1 MVEAAVAAAVVI
13 DTTTVITVVVE
24 AVAGQA
30 GTGRV
35 AATIV
40 MDTPAET
47 RKEVDTTL
55 IIRGEMRTANTAV
68 GTIIEKTGATGE
80 TGTTRTKASKETS
93 TGTKTGAVGTETGTG
108 TGIGTETE
116 TGTGTGT
123 GTETETETETETGT
137 GETEIVAGTL
147 GLIARKIT
155 NTAARAMLTTPT
167 HTNIQTM
174 VAVLARC
181 HTAKASVIKG
191 TEAQGIKRQTH

>member
-1 MVEAAVAAAVVI
+1 MGLNLQQFEDSLGAI
-13 DTTTVITVVVE
+13 F
-24 AVAGQA
+24 
-30 GTGRV
+30 R
-35 AATIV
+35 
-40 MDTPAET
+40 AECKAKS
-47 RKEVDTTL
+47 RE
-55 IIRGEMRTANTAV
+55 
-68 GTIIEKTGATGE
+68 
-80 TGTTRTKASKETS
+80 ASKETS